1 MNVSCHGLAARL
13 PAHVGPPGPDAAASG
28 REEPPDVA
36 DDSTFTPETLAV
48 HAGQEPDP
56 TTNSRAVPIYQ
67 TTSYVFDDTDHA
79 ADLFALK
86 VPGNIYTRIM
96 NPTQSVFEARVA
108 ALEGGAAALATASG
122 SSAITYAVLN
132 LTYAGDNIVALST
145 LYGGTYALF
154 AHTLPQFG
162 VEVRFVDPDKPEQLA
177 ELVDDRTK
185 LVFAETVGNPKINV
199 VDVAAWADAAHSFGL
214 PLVVDNTAPTPYLA
228 RVFDHGADVS
238 VHSATKYIGGHG
250 TSIGGVIVDAGTFDW
265 TAHAERFPGLT
276 APDPAYHGV
285 VWTEAVG
292 NLAYIIRARTVLL
305 RNTGAAISPFNS
317 FLFLQGLETLHLRMQ
332 RHSENALAVAQ
343 YLQSHDAVT
352 WVNYPGLESSPYKAT
367 ADKIFTGQ
375 GYGGLVSFGVKT
387 GREGGRTFVDSL
399 ELFSHLAN
407 IGDAKSLAIHNATTT
422 HSQLT
427 TDELVDAGVAEDLVR
442 LSVGIEG
449 IDDLLA
455 DLDQALTKAA
465 QVS

>member
-1 MNVSCHGLAARL
+1 
-13 PAHVGPPGPDAAASG
+13 
-28 REEPPDVA
+28 VA
-36 DDSTFTPETLAV
+36 DAFHPETLAV

-56 TTNSRAVPIYQ
+56 ATNSRAVPIYQ

-108 ALEGGAAALATASG
+108 ALEGGVAALATASG

-162 VEVRFVDPDKPEQLA
+162 IEVRFVDPDKPEQLA
-177 ELVDDRTK
+177 EAVDERTK
-185 LVFAETVGNPKINV
+185 LVFAETIGNPKINV
-199 VDVAAWADAAHSFGL
+199 VDIAAWADAAHAHGL
-214 PLVVDNTAPTPYLA
+214 PLIVDNTAPTPYLA

-265 TAHAERFPGLT
+265 AAHAERFPGLT
-276 APDPAYHGV
+276 GPDPAYHGV

-305 RNTGAAISPFNS
+305 RNTGAAITPFNS
-317 FLFLQGLETLHLRMQ
+317 FLFLQGLETLHLRME
-332 RHSENALAVAQ
+332 RHSENALAVARF
-343 YLQSHDAVT
+343 LESHDAVT

-367 ADKIFTGQ
+367 ADATFTGR
-375 GYGGLVSFGVKT
+375 GYGGLVSFGVTT
-387 GREGGRTFVDSL
+387 GRAGGRAFVESL

-427 TDELVDAGVAEDLVR
+427 PDELEKAGVPEDLVR
-442 LSVGIEG
+442 LSIGIEHV
-449 IDDLLA
+449 DDLLA

-465 QVS
+465 KVQ